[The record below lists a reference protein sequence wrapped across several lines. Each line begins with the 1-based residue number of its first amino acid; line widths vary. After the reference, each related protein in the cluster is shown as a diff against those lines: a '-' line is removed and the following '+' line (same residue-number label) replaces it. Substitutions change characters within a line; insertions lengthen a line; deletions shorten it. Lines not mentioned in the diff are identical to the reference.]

1 LLANIK
7 KVCIFDPSNKL
18 KTITMEETIYIPE
31 NTLIE
36 ESNVY
41 LTINQISEILK
52 KYKLQPTKIVF
63 IAEMLEN

>member
-1 LLANIK
+1 
-7 KVCIFDPSNKL
+7 
-18 KTITMEETIYIPE
+18 MEETIYIPE